1 MAELTRKHKLA
12 LARYRKILS
21 IVGLDEQELLNRA
34 ADDPEAIV
42 PVLDL
47 MIDQVVRSEV
57 ITTYTWIDS
66 ILDDVLTERIA
77 GTRKGGI
84 GPKRRKTL
92 ELVLN
97 RLYPLQKLAIIRT
110 FKKVPKQIT
119 SSIGAIDELRNGL
132 AHSFLLI
139 PCQSIVEHIKVETF
153 LPQQVSSFCGQKHAK
168 SWHISIQFCGSTYKF
183 TLNHILHRTP
193 NSGRL

>member
-12 LARYRKILS
+12 LARYRKIIS
-21 IVGLDEQELLNRA
+21 AVGLDERELLDRA
-34 ADDPEAIV
+34 AEDDPEAIV

-47 MIDQVVRSEV
+47 MIDQVVRSAV
-57 ITTYTWIDS
+57 IMTYTWIDS
-66 ILDDVLTERIA
+66 ILDDVLTDRIA

-110 FKKVPKQIT
+110 FKKVPKKIT

-132 AHSFLLI
+132 SHSFFVD
-139 PCQSIVEHIKVETF
+139 S
-153 LPQQVSSFCGQKHAK
+153 LPKHRR
-168 SWHISIQFCGSTYKF
+168 TYKGRSIF
-183 TLNHILHRTP
+183 TAAGLELLRSEAREVVAFFDPLLWEHL
-193 NSGRL
+193 